1 MYIAVH
7 YSDLGRDAVRQ
18 ALASC
23 RSLTG
28 SILKRL
34 RTLALL
40 PFFALL
46 GGCNLVVLHP
56 SGAVA
61 ARQSQLLIEATG
73 LMLLIIVPVIAL
85 TLFFAWRYRAS
96 NTSATYQP
104 DWDHSTQLEL
114 VIWGAPLLIIICLG
128 AMTWMGT
135 HLLDPFRPID
145 ASATQQTTADARA
158 NIPQT
163 NDTQTGAKAHL
174 DVDVVALDWK
184 WLFIYP
190 QYGIATVNQLA
201 APANRTI
208 DFHITS
214 SSVMNSFS
222 IPALAGQIYAMPG
235 METTLHAVMNKTGTY
250 DGFSANY
257 SGAGFSGMHFPFTSL
272 SSEDFDAWIAK
283 AKSDGG
289 ALSRSDY
296 LALEKPSENE
306 PARSY
311 ASVDSG
317 LFNAVVNEC
326 VEPGKMCLDQMAAID
341 EQGGLGIAGIKNAF
355 PLEYDKEARRGA
367 FGPRAGYVARLC
379 DRQHPMGATAASAAN
394 IPATPVAPSSV
405 IGTHSAPL
413 RGAALPRPPFATFLG
428 SPPAERPTS
437 TSLPAGEPSTPAPRS
452 QPSKT

>member
-1 MYIAVH
+1 
-7 YSDLGRDAVRQ
+7 
-18 ALASC
+18 
-23 RSLTG
+23 
-28 SILKRL
+28 LKRL
-34 RTLALL
+34 RILALL

-46 GGCNLVVLHP
+46 GGCNLVVLDP

-61 ARQSQLLIEATG
+61 TRQSQLLIEATG

-85 TLFFAWRYRAS
+85 TLFFAWHYRES
-96 NTSATYQP
+96 NTAASYEP

-145 ASATQQTTADARA
+145 SATTQQASSNARA
-158 NIPQT
+158 HTDAN
-163 NDTQTGAKAHL
+163 AHL
-174 DVDVVALDWK
+174 EVDVVALDWK

-201 APANRTI
+201 APVNRTI

-235 METTLHAVMNKTGTY
+235 METTLYAVMNNTGSY

-257 SGAGFSGMHFPFTSL
+257 SGAGFSGMHFSFESL
-272 SSEDFDAWIAK
+272 ASGDFDKWVARAK
-283 AKSDGG
+283 AGSG
-289 ALSRSDY
+289 ALDRSDY
-296 LALEKPSENE
+296 LKLEKPSENE
-306 PARSY
+306 PAHSY
-311 ASVDSG
+311 AGVENG
-317 LFNAVVNEC
+317 LFNAIVNEC
-326 VEPGKMCLDQMAAID
+326 VEPGKMCLNQMAAID
-341 EQGGLGIAGIKNAF
+341 AQGGLGLAGINNVF

-367 FGPRAGYVARLC
+367 FGPEASYVADLC
-379 DRQHPMGATAASAAN
+379 DRQHPMGVSASAAGTVPAA
-394 IPATPVAPSSV
+394 PATSSPVHDPRN
-405 IGTHSAPL
+405 GDMNAPL

-437 TSLPAGEPSTPAPRS
+437 TSLPALEPQVPALPSR
-452 QPSKT
+452 PSKT